1 MWHTH
6 TYTHTHT
13 HTHTHIYIYIYCEM
27 ITTIVLISPHI
38 MNMSV
43 FVVIKFKIYSLTILS
58 SSAKTKKNLPSQQM
72 EDVNYSM
79 IMSKQL

>member
-1 MWHTH
+1 
-6 TYTHTHT
+6 
-13 HTHTHIYIYIYCEM
+13 M

-58 SSAKTKKNLPSQQM
+58 SSAKTKKTFLPNKWKM
-72 EDVNYSM
+72 
-79 IMSKQL
+79 LTTR